1 MDCIFTAPLPV
12 LHEVGDPEYEEE
24 VEEGGEGAGGHPVG
38 VHPPRHGG
46 LLEILHTLHIIS
58 RLLYSAGLWK
68 VSWQPRAG
76 LGHHFVLDIIQL
88 ELLSGQW
95 TSIVLVQ

>member
-12 LHEVGDPEYEEE
+12 LHEVGHPEYEEE
-24 VEEGGEGAGGHPVG
+24 VGEGGEGAGGHPVG

-76 LGHHFVLDIIQL
+76 LGHHFVLDTYNWNYYL
-88 ELLSGQW
+88 DSGH
-95 TSIVLVQ
+95 L